1 NVVLR
6 LHPALAPIKVGV
18 FPLVNKL
25 REKSREI
32 FDPLKEEFECFFDAS
47 GSIGRRYARADEQGI
62 AYCVTVDF
70 ETLDDASV
78 TVRDRDTTA
87 QVRVKIGDI
96 ADTLS
101 KLLSGKVAFSDAG
114 KAV

>member
-1 NVVLR
+1 M
-6 LHPALAPIKVGV
+6 
-18 FPLVNKL
+18 
-25 REKSREI
+25 
-32 FDPLKEEFECFFDAS
+32 
-47 GSIGRRYARADEQGI
+47 
-62 AYCVTVDF
+62 TVDF